1 MKYYAIRKI
10 DDKNV
15 NLLLDNW
22 EECKA
27 KIYKHNCEYMSFKS
41 KEQAIKYLDENSEE
55 ITEEQALNSN
65 KLVYYVDGSY
75 IENKIGW
82 SYVAVVNREVKTH
95 NSGNIK
101 ETKDTS
107 RNISGELFATLGAV
121 VNAIM
126 MDKKE
131 MYIVHDYQG
140 ISSFVTGAWS
150 PKTVEAKKYTTTMK
164 ELIKEYD
171 LNIHFVK
178 VKGHSDN
185 EFNDLADK
193 LAKEGAM
200 KGEKPT
206 SLEVGWIAQK

>member
-10 DDKNV
+10 DSKNV

-27 KIYKHNCEYMSFKS
+27 KIYKHNCEYKSFKS
-41 KEQAIKYLDENSEE
+41 KEEAQKYLDENSEE
-55 ITEEQALNSN
+55 VTEEQALNSD
-65 KLVYYVDGSY
+65 KVVYYVDGSY
-75 IENKIGW
+75 IENKIRW

-126 MDKKE
+126 MNKKE

-200 KGEKPT
+200 KGEN
-206 SLEVGWIAQK
+206 

>member
-10 DDKNV
+10 DSKNV

-27 KIYKHNCEYMSFKS
+27 KIYKHNCEYKSFKS
-41 KEQAIKYLDENSEE
+41 KEEAIKYLNENSEE
-55 ITEEQALNSN
+55 TTEEQALNSD
-65 KLVYYVDGSY
+65 KVVYYVDGSY

-82 SYVAVVNREVKTH
+82 SYVAVVNREVKAYNH
-95 NSGNIK
+95 GNIK

-150 PKTVEAKKYTTTMK
+150 PKTVEAKKYTETMK
-164 ELIKEYD
+164 GLIKEYD

-185 EFNDLADK
+185 EFNDLADN
-193 LAKEGAM
+193 LAKKGAT
-200 KGEKPT
+200 KVEC
-206 SLEVGWIAQK
+206 L

>member
-10 DDKNV
+10 DSKNV

-22 EECKA
+22 DECKA
-27 KIYKHNCEYMSFKS
+27 KIYKHNCEYKGFKS
-41 KEQAIKYLDENSEE
+41 KEEAQKYLNENSEE

-126 MDKKE
+126 MNKKE
-131 MYIVHDYQG
+131 IYIVHDYQG

-178 VKGHSDN
+178 VKGHSN
-185 EFNDLADK
+185 SEFNDLADK

-200 KGEKPT
+200 KGEK
-206 SLEVGWIAQK
+206 

>member
-10 DDKNV
+10 DSKNV
-15 NLLLDNW
+15 NLLLSDW
-22 EECKA
+22 DKCKD
-27 KIYKHNCEYMSFKS
+27 KVHGHNCEYKSFKN
-41 KEQAIKYLDENSEE
+41 KEEALKYLDENSEE
-55 ITEEQALNSN
+55 ITEEQALSSDEV
-65 KLVYYVDGSY
+65 VYYVDGSY
-75 IENKIGW
+75 IDNKIGW
-82 SYVAVVNREVKTH
+82 SYVAVKDKKIKAY

-101 ETKDTS
+101 KTKDTS

-140 ISSFVTGAWS
+140 ISSFVTGAWT
-150 PKTVEAKKYTTTMK
+150 PKTVEAKKYTETMK
-164 ELIKEYD
+164 GLIKEYD

-178 VKGHSDN
+178 VKGHGNS
-185 EFNDLADK
+185 EFNNLADK

-200 KGEKPT
+200 KGENK
-206 SLEVGWIAQK
+206 LK

>member
-22 EECKA
+22 DKCKA
-27 KIYKHNCEYMSFKS
+27 KIYKHNCEYKSFKS

-55 ITEEQALNSN
+55 VTEEQALNSD
-65 KLVYYVDGSY
+65 KIVYYVDGSY
-75 IENKIGW
+75 INNKIGW
-82 SYVAVVNREVKTH
+82 SYVAVVNREVKAH
-95 NSGNIK
+95 NNGNIK
-101 ETKDTS
+101 EEKDTS
-107 RNISGELFATLGAV
+107 RNISGELFATLSAV
-121 VNAIM
+121 ENAIM

-140 ISSFVTGAWS
+140 ISSFVTGAWN
-150 PKTVEAKKYTTTMK
+150 PKTIEAKKYTETMK
-164 ELIKEYD
+164 GLIKEYD

-185 EFNDLADK
+185 EFNDLADN
-193 LAKEGAM
+193 LAKKGAT
-200 KGEKPT
+200 KVEC
-206 SLEVGWIAQK
+206 L

>member
-1 MKYYAIRKI
+1 MANKTKKKWYGIRTI
-10 DDKNV
+10 DGDRV
-15 NLLLDNW
+15 NIYTENW
-22 EECKA
+22 QDCEA
-27 KIYKHNCEYMSFKS
+27 KIKGHNCEYKSFKS
-41 KEQAIKYLDENSEE
+41 KEQAIKYLNENSEE
-55 ITEEQALNSN
+55 TTEEQALNSD
-65 KLVYYVDGSY
+65 KVVYYVDGSY

-82 SYVAVVNREVKTH
+82 SYVAVVNREVKAYNH
-95 NSGNIK
+95 GNIK

-150 PKTVEAKKYTTTMK
+150 PKTVEAKKYTKTMK
-164 ELIKEYD
+164 GLIKEYD

-178 VKGHSDN
+178 VKGHSNN

-200 KGEKPT
+200 KSEN
-206 SLEVGWIAQK
+206 

>member
-10 DDKNV
+10 DNKNV

-22 EECKA
+22 NECKN
-27 KIYKHNCEYMSFKS
+27 KVQGHNCEYKSFKS
-41 KEQAIKYLDENSEE
+41 KEEAQKYLNENSEE
-55 ITEEQALNSN
+55 TTEEQALNSD
-65 KLVYYVDGSY
+65 KVVYYVDGSY
-75 IENKIGW
+75 IDNKIGW
-82 SYVAVVNREVKTH
+82 SYVAVKDKKIKAY

-121 VNAIM
+121 VNAII
-126 MDKKE
+126 MDKNE
-131 MYIVHDYQG
+131 IYIIHDYQG
-140 ISSFVTGAWS
+140 ISSFVTGAWT

-185 EFNDLADK
+185 EFNDLADN
-193 LAKEGAM
+193 LAKKGAM
-200 KGEKPT
+200 KVRY
-206 SLEVGWIAQK
+206 L

>member
-10 DDKNV
+10 DNKNV

-22 EECKA
+22 NECKD
-27 KIYKHNCEYMSFKS
+27 KVQGHNCEYKSFKS
-41 KEQAIKYLDENSEE
+41 KEEAQKYLNENSEE
-55 ITEEQALNSN
+55 TTEEQALNSG
-65 KLVYYVDGSY
+65 KAVYYVDGSY
-75 IENKIGW
+75 IDNKIGW
-82 SYVAVVNREVKTH
+82 SYVAVKDKKIKAY

-150 PKTVEAKKYTTTMK
+150 PKTVEAKKYTKTMK

-185 EFNDLADK
+185 EFNDLADN
-193 LAKEGAM
+193 LAKKGAM
-200 KGEKPT
+200 KSENK
-206 SLEVGWIAQK
+206 LK

>member
-15 NLLLDNW
+15 NLLLSDW
-22 EECKA
+22 DECKN
-27 KIYKHNCEYMSFKS
+27 KVQGHNCEYKSFKS
-41 KEQAIKYLDENSEE
+41 KEEAQKYLDENSEE
-55 ITEEQALNSN
+55 TTEEQALNSD
-65 KLVYYVDGSY
+65 KVVYYVDGSY

-150 PKTVEAKKYTTTMK
+150 PKTVEAKKYTETMK
-164 ELIKEYD
+164 GLIKEYD

-185 EFNDLADK
+185 EFNDLADN
-193 LAKEGAM
+193 LAKQGAM
-200 KGEKPT
+200 KVEC
-206 SLEVGWIAQK
+206 L